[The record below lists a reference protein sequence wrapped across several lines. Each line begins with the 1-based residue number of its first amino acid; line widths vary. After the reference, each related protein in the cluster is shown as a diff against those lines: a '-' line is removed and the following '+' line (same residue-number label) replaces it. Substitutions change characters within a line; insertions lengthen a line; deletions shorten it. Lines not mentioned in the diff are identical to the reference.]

1 MEENKGASKKVSTRR
16 RVPLLK
22 FKLLY
27 LCDEGWGGLK
37 KNNNLFLNLLFHEI
51 ILIKEF
57 SIRSMLL
64 KRKIL
69 QPMFTTWKS

>member
-22 FKLLY
+22 FKLL
-27 LCDEGWGGLK
+27 CVMRGGEGLK

-69 QPMFTTWKS
+69 QPMFTTWKN